1 MQAPF
6 LSNSK
11 QAELHNA
18 KQGKMPRVPGTRCS
32 FGCAAQG
39 IVHPYALTWW
49 VFIPSHRAKHILS
62 LAWLLFYTKKAA
74 GKASYIRL

>member
-1 MQAPF
+1 MAKARNESKRTENNVHSSMQAPF

-39 IVHPYALTWW
+39 IVHPYALT
-49 VFIPSHRAKHILS
+49 
-62 LAWLLFYTKKAA
+62 
-74 GKASYIRL
+74 